1 MAGHVALCQSLT
13 ANFAVLQVRHVFLGN
28 KLQQRKQANVS
39 QSQTGNPA
47 IYIQLRIACLMAGKD
62 PLK

>member
-28 KLQQRKQANVS
+28 KLQQRKQVKCFKLATLQFTFS
-39 QSQTGNPA
+39 
-47 IYIQLRIACLMAGKD
+47 
-62 PLK
+62 